1 MGDKMLNI
9 NNIEVKN
16 IFLGDKELNKIYLG
30 NYLIYSKNQTTS
42 LIKIELNGK
51 LKSTNA
57 IGNNVKTMNDK
68 LIIDIDNKNIVEF
81 LEGMNKVPISGMDV
95 KNLDYEYISDELNSK
110 STGFTGI
117 YTKSTTLGIKVK

>member
-1 MGDKMLNI
+1 MFNI

-16 IFLGDKELNKIYLG
+16 IFLGNKKLNKIYLG

-51 LKSTNA
+51 FKSINGV
-57 IGNNVKTMNDK
+57 GNNVKAMNDK
-68 LIIDIDNKNIVEF
+68 FITDIDNKNIVEF
-81 LEGMNKVPISGMDV
+81 LEGMNKVLISGMDV
-95 KNLDYEYISDELNSK
+95 KNLDDEYISDELNSK

-117 YTKSTTLGIKVK
+117 YTKSTTLRMKVK

>member
-42 LIKIELNGK
+42 LIKIKLNGK
-51 LKSTNA
+51 FKSTNG
-57 IGNNVKTMNDK
+57 IGNNVKTMDDK
-68 LIIDIDNKNIVEF
+68 LITDIDNKNIVEF
-81 LEGMNKVPISGMDV
+81 LEGMNKVLISRMDV
-95 KNLDYEYISDELNSK
+95 KNLDDEYISDELNSK

-117 YTKSTTLGIKVK
+117 YTKSTILGIKLK

>member
-42 LIKIELNGK
+42 LIKIELTGK
-51 LKSTNA
+51 FKSTNG
-57 IGNNVKTMNDK
+57 IGNNVKTMDDK
-68 LIIDIDNKNIVEF
+68 LITDIDNKNIVEF
-81 LEGMNKVPISGMDV
+81 LEGMNKVLISRMDV
-95 KNLDYEYISDELNSK
+95 KNLDDEYISDELNSK
-110 STGFTGI
+110 NTGFTGI

>member
-51 LKSTNA
+51 FKSTNG

-68 LIIDIDNKNIVEF
+68 LITDIDNKNIVEF
-81 LEGMNKVPISGMDV
+81 LEGMNKVLISRMDV
-95 KNLDYEYISDELNSK
+95 KNLDDEYISDELNSK
-110 STGFTGI
+110 NTGFAGI
-117 YTKSTTLGIKVK
+117 YAKSTTLGIKVK

>member
-16 IFLGDKELNKIYLG
+16 IFLGNRELYKIYLG
-30 NYLIYSKNQTTS
+30 NYLIYTKNS
-42 LIKIELNGK
+42 SIKIELSGEF
-51 LKSTNA
+51 KSTNG

-68 LIIDIDNKNIVEF
+68 FIIDVNNKNIVEF
-81 LEGMNKVPISGMDV
+81 LEGMNKILISRVDV
-95 KNLDYEYISDELNSK
+95 KNLDDEYISDELNSK